1 MLADYAPSTWWR
13 MSSSSGTILISCCPR
28 TFTFPG
34 LTTTSSQN
42 PALGTFVSING
53 CFWPVF
59 VSLFNPSPRELLC
72 YHQLSLF
79 QVMPNGC
86 RFFLASYMIWPEINP
101 RLEMSIPEFF
111 AICRPVYSKTGILAF
126 TVSAKQQFIT
136 IKQLYSNNKN

>member
-1 MLADYAPSTWWR
+1 
-13 MSSSSGTILISCCPR
+13 
-28 TFTFPG
+28 
-34 LTTTSSQN
+34 
-42 PALGTFVSING
+42 
-53 CFWPVF
+53 
-59 VSLFNPSPRELLC
+59 
-72 YHQLSLF
+72 
-79 QVMPNGC
+79 MPNGC